1 MTPGDEG
8 CQLIPP
14 NMDSPTPQMLKCVN
28 EIAKAQSAVPAPCQ
42 PAETCTTG
50 VTKVT
55 KSTQRAALLRK
66 NRKLDPQAA
75 AAEAMSTIDSE
86 LKKSTQ
92 RRSLFQQG
100 RRLYGKAA
108 PQETSLKTGDTEHT
122 VNATANVAPGQRGT
136 PSRLRLKRSLLNK
149 DSPLRKPFGL
159 RKDGEVP
166 SSQPAE
172 TDEMRH
178 EDAEL
183 RPKTDGHLGEPSG
196 RPPVESELDT
206 TSSAAWGNNKKVGG
220 DPTRANST
228 SLKSNPTN
236 SNGCTKPEWSPA
248 YAHFNNPSQ
257 VGGGGRFGFWS
268 QRSRSSNSALS
279 NNKPKLV
286 ARLSQK
292 PPIAP
297 TQKML
302 DPPPKHQPKTREQDP
317 PAAVQGRALTELE
330 YALNERSRTAV
341 TAKASNL
348 HRTDFDRTRS
358 MPETITFKRKGS
370 SPKSR
375 LETKLKNL
383 DLEKS
388 AGKDDG
394 KAIAR
399 RVEEESHKSAA
410 PSMGSNSI
418 FESFEIAPSGGNGVG
433 MLDVRHTLQHKR
445 KKSMP
450 RSLPVKSIPE
460 DPTESAYSRFGLE
473 VT

>member
-1 MTPGDEG
+1 MTPSDEG
-8 CQLIPP
+8 YQLIPP

-28 EIAKAQSAVPAPCQ
+28 EIAKAQSAVPAPCR
-42 PAETCTTG
+42 PVETCTAGATR
-50 VTKVT
+50 VT

-75 AAEAMSTIDSE
+75 AAEAMNTIDSE

-100 RRLYGKAA
+100 RRLYGKTA
-108 PQETSLKTGDTEHT
+108 PQETSSKTEGAEPTTRD
-122 VNATANVAPGQRGT
+122 APGQRGT

-159 RKDGEVP
+159 RKDGIVS
-166 SSQPAE
+166 SSQPTE
-172 TDEMRH
+172 TVETRH
-178 EDAEL
+178 DDAEL

-196 RPPVESELDT
+196 RPPVESESGT
-206 TSSAAWGNNKKVGG
+206 TSFAAWGDNSNTQVAGG
-220 DPTRANST
+220 DPTNGANST
-228 SLKSNPTN
+228 ASKSSNPTI
-236 SNGCTKPEWSPA
+236 SRTKPEWSPA
-248 YAHFNNPSQ
+248 HAHFNNPSR

-268 QRSRSSNSALS
+268 QRSRPSSSALP

-302 DPPPKHQPKTREQDP
+302 DPPPKPQPKTREQDP
-317 PAAVQGRALTELE
+317 PAAGQRRALTELE

-358 MPETITFKRKGS
+358 MPETVTFKRKGT

-375 LETKLKNL
+375 LETKLRNL

-394 KAIAR
+394 RAIAR
-399 RVEEESHKSAA
+399 RVEDESHKSAA

-418 FESFEIAPSGGNGVG
+418 FESFEIAPAGGNGGG